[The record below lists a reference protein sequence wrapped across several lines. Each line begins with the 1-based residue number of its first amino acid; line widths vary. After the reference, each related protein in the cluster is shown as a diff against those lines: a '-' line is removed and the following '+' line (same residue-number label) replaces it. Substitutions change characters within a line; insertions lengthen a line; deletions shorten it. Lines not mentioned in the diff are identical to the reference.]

1 MSTEFSIV
9 TIVKHRTQQL
19 SNLLSSIER
28 SSVIPKEVVIV
39 WMTSPSDESLLSSEH
54 FDIQHCFTTHS

>member
-1 MSTEFSIV
+1 MSTEYSIV

-28 SSVIPKEVVIV
+28 SSIIPKEVVIV
-39 WMTSPSDESLLSSEH
+39 WMTSPSDESATK
-54 FDIQHCFTTHS
+54 Q